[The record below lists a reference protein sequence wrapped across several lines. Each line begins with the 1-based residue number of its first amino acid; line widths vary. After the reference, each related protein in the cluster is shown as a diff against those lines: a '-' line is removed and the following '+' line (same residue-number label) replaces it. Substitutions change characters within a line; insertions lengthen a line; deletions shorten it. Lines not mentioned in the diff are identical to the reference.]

1 MNLKQVIASL
11 SFLIVSGNCVAQ
23 DAYTVRAVALQNA
36 PGIQSTK
43 LQQLPQ
49 NTPLRILQRKGAWYQ
64 VEALSNEGW
73 LKMIAVRYVPNST
86 DKMLAGTAQ
95 YRSETTLTTGV
106 RGLSEND
113 VSGSGAGVD
122 LKRVQLVQVE
132 RDAAVSFAKQAG
144 LSSREVSYVGH

>member
-1 MNLKQVIASL
+1 MNLKQVITSL
-11 SFLIVSGNCVAQ
+11 SFLIVSCNCFAQ

-36 PGIQSTK
+36 PGIQSIK

-49 NTPLRILQRKGAWYQ
+49 NTPLRILQRQGAWYQ

-86 DKMLAGTAQ
+86 DKIPSGVAQ
-95 YRSETTLTTGV
+95 YRAETTLTTGV

-122 LKRVQLVQVE
+122 LKRVQSVQIGH
-132 RDAAVSFAKQAG
+132 DAAVSFAKQAG
-144 LSSREVSYVGH
+144 LRSREVSYVDL